1 MEQARAE
8 RRQFVRL
15 PRLGSLGTFGAIWV
29 ATAILFAI
37 SPLVADGSL
46 SNTAIENSLLPFA
59 GILAIAAIGQTLVI
73 QQGGLDLSVPGTF
86 SLGVVLAVTIP
97 EGQNGDLAFA
107 LAVVLA
113 VGIAA
118 GLINGLLVTRLG
130 VTPLVATLGMNAVL
144 LGTMLE
150 VTGGSIAFRAPENWN
165 TFTNSEVIGV
175 STLAVLAAGL
185 IVAIAIF
192 MRRSIWGRRFELV
205 GASPLAAR
213 AAGISVERYQLAS
226 YVAAGACYAFAG
238 ALLAG
243 KLGSPTLFAGNEY
256 LLPTIAA
263 VVLGGTALG
272 GGRGSVVATAGGVLF
287 FSQLEQLV
295 DIRDGTLADQFLVQ
309 GAIVALAMGLR
320 NVPWRRLF
328 GSRLDAAALAGGP
341 PTSQR
346 SGAVSQA
353 ASNPGPRPGKR
364 NGAPRRSE
372 ERTNEEEERVDVN
385 P

>member
-1 MEQARAE
+1 LDQAQAPETRP
-8 RRQFVRL
+8 FPRL
-15 PRLGSLGTFGAIWV
+15 PRLGNLGTFGAIWI
-29 ATAILFAI
+29 ATAVLFLL
-37 SPLVADGSL
+37 SPVLADGAL
-46 SNTAIENSLLPFA
+46 SDTAIQNSLLPFA

-73 QQGGLDLSVPGTF
+73 QQGGLDLSVPGTV
-86 SLGVVLAVTIP
+86 SLGVVLIVTIP
-97 EGQNGDLAFA
+97 EGDPGMLPLA
-107 LAVVLA
+107 LAVVIG
-113 VGIAA
+113 VGVAA

-150 VTGGSIAFRAPENWN
+150 VTGGSIAFRATDNWN
-165 TFTNSEVIGV
+165 SFTNSEVLGI

-185 IVAIAIF
+185 IAAVAIV
-192 MRRSIWGRRFELV
+192 MRRSVWGRRFELV

-226 YVAAGACYAFAG
+226 YVAAGACYALAG

-243 KLGSPTLFAGNEY
+243 KLGSPTLFAGNAY

-295 DIRDGTLADQFLVQ
+295 EIRDGTQADQFLVQ

-320 NVPWRRLF
+320 NVPWARLLGRRGEDGTTTSGT
-328 GSRLDAAALAGGP
+328 GSTEAPSTGSD
-341 PTSQR
+341 T
-346 SGAVSQA
+346 
-353 ASNPGPRPGKR
+353 PGKA
-364 NGAPRRSE
+364 NGALRRPK
-372 ERTNEEEERVDVN
+372 ERSNEEEDKVDVN